1 MRSPFSNPALNSVAR
16 WAAVTLVF
24 HLVWETAHV
33 RLYTLWSD
41 PDRWYV
47 ARSVLHCTLGDVVI
61 GTAAFGFA
69 AWVLARF
76 DWPIH
81 RPWGGTAIVIAI
93 GTMFTVWSEWNNVY
107 RLKLWAY
114 APAMP
119 TILGIG
125 VSPLLQWI
133 VLPPLIVLT
142 VRMLDRR
149 RPIVLK

>member
-1 MRSPFSNPALNSVAR
+1 MRRTFSNPALSYFAQ

-24 HLVWETAHV
+24 HLAWETAHV

-47 ARSVLHCTLGDVVI
+47 AWSVLHCTLGDVVV

-69 AWVLARF
+69 AWLLARV

-81 RPWGGTAIVIAI
+81 RPWDGTAIVIAI
-93 GTMFTVWSEWNNVY
+93 GTIFTIWSEWNNVY

-149 RPIVLK
+149 RRIA

>member
-1 MRSPFSNPALNSVAR
+1 MLHTLINPALSHVAR
-16 WAAVTLVF
+16 WVAVTLVF
-24 HLVWETAHV
+24 HLAWETAHV
-33 RLYTLWSD
+33 RLYTLWGD

-47 ARSVLHCTLGDVVI
+47 WRSVLHCTLGDVVI
-61 GTAAFGFA
+61 GTTAFGFA
-69 AWVLARF
+69 AWLLTGV

-81 RPWGGTAIVIAI
+81 RPWGGTAILIAI
-93 GTMFTVWSEWNNVY
+93 GALFTVWSEWNNVY
-107 RLKLWAY
+107 RLKIWAY

-119 TILGIG
+119 TIFGIG

-133 VLPPLIVLT
+133 VLPPLMVLT

>member
-1 MRSPFSNPALNSVAR
+1 MRRAFSNPALTYGAR

-24 HLVWETAHV
+24 NLAWETAHV
-33 RLYTLWSD
+33 RLYTLWND

-47 ARSVLHCTLGDVVI
+47 WQSVLHCTLGDVVI
-61 GTAAFGFA
+61 GTTAFGFA
-69 AWVLARF
+69 AWLLARV

-81 RPWGGTAIVIAI
+81 RPRVGTAIVIAS
-93 GTMFTVWSEWNNVY
+93 GTVFTVWSEWNNVY
-107 RLKLWAY
+107 RLRLWDY

-119 TILGIG
+119 TIFGVG
-125 VSPLLQWI
+125 VSPLLQWV

>member
-1 MRSPFSNPALNSVAR
+1 MRSTFSNPALNSVAR

-24 HLVWETAHV
+24 HLAWETAHV
-33 RLYTLWSD
+33 RLYTLWSN

-47 ARSVLHCTLGDVVI
+47 VWSVLHCTLGDIVI
-61 GTAAFGFA
+61 GTAAFAFA
-69 AWVLARF
+69 AWLLARV

-93 GTMFTVWSEWNNVY
+93 GTLFTVWSEWNNVY

-119 TILGIG
+119 TIFGIG

-142 VRMLDRR
+142 VRTLDRR
-149 RPIVLK
+149 RPIVPK

>member
-1 MRSPFSNPALNSVAR
+1 M
-16 WAAVTLVF
+16 
-24 HLVWETAHV
+24 
-33 RLYTLWSD
+33 
-41 PDRWYV
+41 
-47 ARSVLHCTLGDVVI
+47 LHCTLGDVVI

-69 AWVLARF
+69 AWLFGRV

-93 GTMFTVWSEWNNVY
+93 GTMFTAWSEWNNVY

-114 APAMP
+114 GPAMP

-133 VLPPLIVLT
+133 VLPLLIVLT

-149 RPIVLK
+149 RPILWK